1 MAIVRNQRT
10 HRAENRIHHRHRS
23 DSAPSSRAHLS
34 VRLQPS
40 PSGEGFLFP
49 ATPSPSGGGAF

>member
-1 MAIVRNQRT
+1 MANVRNRRT
-10 HRAENRIHHRHRS
+10 HRPEDRIHHRQRS
-23 DSAPSSRAHLS
+23 DSAPSCRAYVS

-49 ATPSPSGGGAF
+49 ATPSPSGDGAF